1 MSSTPHGVEALDST
15 TTPIRSLGSYPT
27 NERKPP
33 VPPLCQAIS
42 RPSVE

>member
-1 MSSTPHGVEALDST
+1 MSSTPVGVEALDST
-15 TTPIRSLGSYPT
+15 TTPIRSFGSYPT

-33 VPPLCQAIS
+33 VPPLCQTIS